1 MYQRVSL
8 DIRRGLLLAP
18 GSHGDKGRVSNGGG
32 NGEREGESDPA
43 SLFEEEERE
52 EEERVTWIYGRG
64 DHAHANNGVRAHN

>member
-8 DIRRGLLLAP
+8 GIRRGLLLAP

-32 NGEREGESDPA
+32 GMGREREGESDPA

-52 EEERVTWIYGRG
+52 EEESHV
-64 DHAHANNGVRAHN
+64 DL